1 MTNQDWYTG
10 FTKRTYE
17 EFMER
22 VIEDWKRHLASVME
36 GMSLESLFGSS
47 DIGGILGQLGKPG
60 SSRMSGDDT
69 AYRVLG
75 LEKTASDEEIKKR
88 YRDLAKR
95 LHPDV
100 AGKETEHLFKLIQ
113 AAYEL
118 IARQRGWKP

>member
-1 MTNQDWYTG
+1 MTDQDWYTG

-17 EFMER
+17 ELMER
-22 VIEDWKRHLASVME
+22 VIEDWRRHLASVME
-36 GMSLESLFGSS
+36 GMSLESLFGIS
-47 DIGGILGQLGKPG
+47 DIGGILGQFGKPG
-60 SSRMSGDDT
+60 SSPMPGDDT

-75 LEKTASDEEIKKR
+75 LEKTASDEQIKKR

-118 IARQRGWKP
+118 IAGQRGWKP